1 MKTLKA
7 TLSAFLSLSFLLRLR
22 ESHSPPTPLRVL
34 ISLPILAMRKCIRR
48 IRKRL
53 LKSIATYRIFLL
65 KVKKLHN
72 TMQKPENQF
81 HLLTV
86 LEHMET
92 S

>member
-7 TLSAFLSLSFLLRLR
+7 TLSAFLSLSFFIAAPGIAFAADA
-22 ESHSPPTPLRVL
+22 PPRPDIPTDSRYEKVYQEDQE
-34 ISLPILAMRKCIRR
+34 
-48 IRKRL
+48 RL

>member
-7 TLSAFLSLSFLLRLR
+7 TLSAFLSLSFFIAA
-22 ESHSPPTPLRVL
+22 PGIAFAADALRVL

>member
-1 MKTLKA
+1 MP
-7 TLSAFLSLSFLLRLR
+7 LSQAQTKVRKISGVI